1 MPTQVKRK
9 KKSSPWAYL
18 SIKYKLSFVIAL
30 LVVLVAT
37 LLYLL
42 SVQSSTLLNTAY
54 AQSSEYYTINSLQQ
68 HLIASDT
75 LMQTFLTNVSSRSS
89 YQEEWT
95 ALSATIAAELA
106 ALDTDLAT
114 ASLEEYFLATALQ
127 TGYIPYAEACEALIT
142 MGLSGADTLDLYA
155 QYEVTVGIAEHLQN
169 TALLLQTES
178 ITVGQS
184 TLATLRAE
192 IDQTLSSFTAFAVF
206 FVFLFIFL
214 ISELLQAIVVPI
226 LRLAE
231 ASIAV
236 RDGNFDTPD
245 VELKNRDELYTLAVS
260 FNEMKGSVKALFYAM
275 QRQTE
280 MEQELHQR
288 ELESRETSALLAEA
302 QMHQLRNQINPHFL
316 FNTLNI
322 ISRTARSEQAKK
334 SEKLILSLAR
344 LFRYGLK
351 TDADEVPLQREMNIV
366 EDYISIQASRFTER
380 VALQW
385 RISPEIDPEQLLVPT
400 FLLQPIVENAV
411 IHALEPKLEGGVI
424 RICAKR
430 QGDALFLS
438 ITDNGVGMSKD
449 ALASLLEAKTSKGH
463 VSGIG
468 VGNVRSRLTLL
479 HPDASF
485 QIQSRANLGTR
496 VVMRI
501 PHVFGGEG
509 DAMGTDV
516 QVISVQMAAGCAT
529 PATAAVQNAE
539 QPHGNCHN
547 LIDTA
552 CLDSQPK
559 GGAPLVSSE

>member
-1 MPTQVKRK
+1 MPMPTKPK
-9 KKSSPWAYL
+9 KQLSPWAHL

-30 LVVLVAT
+30 LVVLIAM

-42 SVQSSTLLNTAY
+42 SVQSATLLNTAY

-75 LMQTFLTNVSSRSS
+75 LMQTFLSNVSSRST
-89 YQEEWT
+89 YQAEWN
-95 ALSATIAAELA
+95 ALAATIEAELA
-106 ALDTDLAT
+106 ALNTDLTTAT
-114 ASLEEYFLATALQ
+114 LEEYFLATALQ
-127 TGYIPYAEACEALIT
+127 TGYIPYAEACETLID
-142 MGLSGADTLDLYA
+142 MGLSDAATLDLYA
-155 QYEVTVGIAEHLQN
+155 QYEVSVGIVEHLQD

-184 TLATLRAE
+184 TLAALRAE
-192 IDQTLSSFTAFAVF
+192 IDQLLSSFTAFAVF

-236 RDGNFDTPD
+236 RDGHFDTPD
-245 VELKNRDELYTLAVS
+245 VELKNRDELYTLATS
-260 FNEMKGSVKALFYAM
+260 FNEMKGSMKDLFYAM

-288 ELESRETSALLAEA
+288 EIESRETSALLAEA
-302 QMHQLRNQINPHFL
+302 QMQQLRNQINPHFL

-322 ISRTARSEQAKK
+322 ISRTARSEKATK
-334 SEKLILSLAR
+334 SEKLILSLSR

-366 EDYISIQASRFTER
+366 EDYISIQTSRFSER

-385 RISPEIDPEQLLVPT
+385 RIAPGVDPEQILVPT
-400 FLLQPIVENAV
+400 FLLQPLVENAV

-424 RICAKR
+424 RICAK
-430 QGDALFLS
+430 QQDDALFLS

-449 ALASLLEAKTSKGH
+449 ALAQLLASKTSKGH

-468 VGNVRSRLTLL
+468 VGNVRSRLTLI
-479 HPDASF
+479 HPDATF
-485 QIQSRANLGTR
+485 TIQSKERLGTR
-496 VVMRI
+496 IVMRI
-501 PHVFGGEG
+501 PHAFGALQTDALEPAPQPEKEGEPI
-509 DAMGTDV
+509 A
-516 QVISVQMAAGCAT
+516 
-529 PATAAVQNAE
+529 
-539 QPHGNCHN
+539 
-547 LIDTA
+547 
-552 CLDSQPK
+552 
-559 GGAPLVSSE
+559 